1 MAKTTRKKAEQEQKT
16 PTNPLNWGPCFVS
29 GCTEAAIGMSLNPIG
44 GLPDGRKVCM
54 PTCLKHLF
62 LCPPSPEAPPKS
74 PSEKALQIKRALLTA
89 RDALVVA
96 RERSIVSMDATL
108 RAMEADCKARGAIMA
123 YDRLMAEYL
132 GCDGCIHAT
141 TNAEFLLPCAKNQME
156 EDAIMHNFIPDGV
169 CLRRVVRGP

>member
-16 PTNPLNWGPCFVS
+16 PTNPLNWGPCFIS

-44 GLPDGRKVCM
+44 RLPSGREVCV
-54 PTCLKHLF
+54 PTCLKHLSIY
-62 LCPPSPEAPPKS
+62 PPSPEALPKS
-74 PSEKALQIKRALLTA
+74 PPEKVQQIKQALLSA

-156 EDAIMHNFIPDGV
+156 EDAIMHKFISNGK
-169 CLRRVVRGP
+169 CSRRVVRGP